1 MKVLVLGLTES
12 FGGLEKIILELFSRI
27 GNNIKIDFG
36 FSCSKPDYFLQYESY
51 GFTYIKIPKL
61 NSPINYYNDIK
72 KICKKNNYDI
82 AYCNLAFS
90 NILLL
95 LALRSG
101 GVQKIIFHS
110 HNTKIDAESFCKRL
124 VLTIYH
130 YISRPLSN
138 ILLWKKLAC
147 SALAYKWLFTE
158 IPNNTAIIHNAI
170 NLDEY
175 IYDAKIAAKIKKQMF
190 NSEDVIVF
198 GNVGRFSYQKNQH
211 FLLDIFSEIVK
222 NNSNARLLLVGDG
235 ELRETIEEKILE
247 MGLQEKVICTGF
259 KKNAKIYY
267 QAMDCFVL
275 PSRFEGLPLV
285 GIEAQASGL
294 PCFFSDTITKE
305 LEITELCHF
314 IGLEKSPKEWAEVI
328 LKNSLIERCD
338 MSKELSEAGYDMAFE
353 SRRFQKILNN

>member
-247 MGLQEKVICTGF
+247 MGLQEKVICTGL
-259 KKNAKIYY
+259 KKKCKDLLSSY
-267 QAMDCFVL
+267 
-275 PSRFEGLPLV
+275 GLFCV
-285 GIEAQASGL
+285 AIS
-294 PCFFSDTITKE
+294 F
-305 LEITELCHF
+305 
-314 IGLEKSPKEWAEVI
+314 
-328 LKNSLIERCD
+328 
-338 MSKELSEAGYDMAFE
+338 
-353 SRRFQKILNN
+353 

>member
-147 SALAYKWLFTE
+147 SALAYKWLFAET
-158 IPNNTAIIHNAI
+158 PDNTAIIHNAI
-170 NLDEY
+170 NIDEY
-175 IYDAKIAAKIKKQMF
+175 IYDANTAAKIKKQLF

-198 GNVGRFSYQKNQH
+198 GNIGRFSYQKNQH
-211 FLLDIFSEIVK
+211 FLVDIFSEIVK

-294 PCFFSDTITKE
+294 PCFFSDTITRE
-305 LEITELCHF
+305 LAITGLCHY
-314 IGLEKSPKEWAEVI
+314 ISLNKSSKEWAKIITEEIVYTRI
-328 LKNSLIERCD
+328 NMKEIIVKSGYDIDNEAIKLKNKVF
-338 MSKELSEAGYDMAFE
+338 M
-353 SRRFQKILNN
+353 